1 MAKDRFKN
9 RRSYDTEYK
18 VGGYYQKPL
27 ARRTITEEQTNIMND
42 MLRSGNL
49 TEWEFDFVSNCKRF
63 FTLSQKQ
70 KDTLNSIYK
79 KYR

>member
-18 VGGYYQKPL
+18 VGGYYQKPM
-27 ARRTITEEQTNIMND
+27 AKRTITEEQTNIMND

-49 TEWEFDFVSNCKRF
+49 TEWEFPSHDHWGYVFAHLYFLYIVFSVSFCF
-63 FTLSQKQ
+63 
-70 KDTLNSIYK
+70 
-79 KYR
+79 